1 MSGHKNLP
9 KLAQIAWAA
18 DEGALTWILLEKL
31 QKKENFVVLFRKQD
45 PKEDR
50 HVKLEL
56 GNLCSKIPLCV
67 VVIQIQIIV
76 PRLNAASFRHFWQV
90 PFSWPVVVR
99 SQPGALHG
107 IHVHQYLMHIPHSI
121 LVLQHQYS
129 ATFFVRGLEGKISV
143 VIIFTKTL

>member
-9 KLAQIAWAA
+9 KLAQIAS

-31 QKKENFVVLFRKQD
+31 QKRRISLFSSENRTPRRIPPVTVRLQSMSVQVSRRLDSLQ
-45 PKEDR
+45 DR

-76 PRLNAASFRHFWQV
+76 VRRNEYVAKDHVFEIGPRDLGQFPG
-90 PFSWPVVVR
+90 PFPR
-99 SQPGALHG
+99 QK
-107 IHVHQYLMHIPHSI
+107 
-121 LVLQHQYS
+121 
-129 ATFFVRGLEGKISV
+129 RGKDGWEYAK
-143 VIIFTKTL
+143 